1 MKVTLNIPDQ
11 LWSEIKAAAVRDGTS
26 VSTLVEH
33 GLRNELQRRRAK
45 TGFRLRKASFKGNG
59 LQSTAQARSWN
70 TLRSIS
76 YGCLAD

>member
-11 LWSEIKAAAVRDGTS
+11 LWRETKAAAIRDGITL
-26 VSTLVEH
+26 STLVEH
-33 GLRNELQRRRAK
+33 GLRNELQRHHAK

-59 LQSTAQARSWN
+59 LQLTALGRSWN

-76 YGCLAD
+76 HGCLTD